1 MLRYLLPENLR
12 PGTRPGALAHD
23 TEIPRQHP
31 LVIRHVGYDPA
42 GATEADY
49 ENFDQC
55 PDITASARLDWLH
68 FQGDV
73 PSSVLARLRDSFGL
87 HPLAVEDVQN
97 LGQRPKL
104 EIFDDCLFVT
114 LALPRRDAGNLRFE
128 QVSVFASPQLVLSF
142 HAGSDDI
149 TAPIRQRIQSGKGRI
164 RHTGADYLLYA
175 LIDLIVDF
183 DFPLLETYADELD
196 ALEED
201 IFTRPRQNPVSRI
214 HHIKSDLIGLR
225 KVLWHQ
231 AVMLAELVRSEHS
244 LLVADN
250 LPYYRDAEDHARRVN
265 DLLDGYRDACSS
277 LLDTHLSLSSA
288 RLNDTMKVLT
298 VISTIFIPLS
308 FVAGLYG
315 MNFDTDLPGNMPELS
330 LPYAY
335 PVLLGGMLTL
345 AVGMLILF
353 RRRGWL

>member
-1 MLRYLLPENLR
+1 MLRYLLPENLL
-12 PGTRPGALAHD
+12 PGSRPGALARD
-23 TEIPRQHP
+23 TEVIRQHR
-31 LVIRHVGYDPA
+31 LVIRHVSYDPA

-49 ENFDQC
+49 QNFDQC
-55 PDITASARLDWLH
+55 PDITASTRLDWLH
-68 FQGDV
+68 FQGDA
-73 PSSVLARLRDSFGL
+73 PPSVLARLRDSFGL

-97 LGQRPKL
+97 IGQRPKL

-114 LALPRRDAGNLRFE
+114 MALPRRDDTGLRFE
-128 QVSVFASPQLVLSF
+128 QISVFASPQLVLSF
-142 HAGSDDI
+142 HAGGEDL
-149 TAPIRQRIQSGKGRI
+149 TAPIRQRIQAGKGRI
-164 RHTGADYLLYA
+164 RHAGADYLMYA

-201 IFTRPRQNPVSRI
+201 IFSRPRENPVSSI
-214 HHIKSDLIGLR
+214 HRIKSDLIGLR

-231 AVMLAELVRSEHS
+231 SVMLADIVRAEHP

-265 DLLDGYRDACSS
+265 DLLDGYRDACGS